1 MGNSSTT
8 YLQLESSS
16 HKNMCKGVQV
26 YDLSRNK
33 ATQQPLYD
41 LNNLIFNKF

>member
-1 MGNSSTT
+1 MGNSSIT

-16 HKNMCKGVQV
+16 HKNMCKGIQV

-33 ATQQPLYD
+33 ASLRPLYN
-41 LNNLIFNKF
+41 LNNLIFNKL